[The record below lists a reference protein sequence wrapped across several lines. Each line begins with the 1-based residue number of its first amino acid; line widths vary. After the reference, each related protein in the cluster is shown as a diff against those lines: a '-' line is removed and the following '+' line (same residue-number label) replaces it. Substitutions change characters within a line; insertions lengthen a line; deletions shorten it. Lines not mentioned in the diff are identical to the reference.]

1 MSVSRFDL
9 LIFFKD
15 NLAKFLN
22 ALIEQ
27 LPSEGD
33 LVMLRVMLMDQIPV
47 EDALNVFTSRIIPH
61 KKMIL
66 VKDEAFF
73 TRSDTNIFEGLQKD
87 KVNYFLKLWS
97 SKNFSSDDREQIWK
111 WLQLFLKIAEKWNSL
126 EISGRS

>member
-1 MSVSRFDL
+1 
-9 LIFFKD
+9 
-15 NLAKFLN
+15 
-22 ALIEQ
+22 
-27 LPSEGD
+27 
-33 LVMLRVMLMDQIPV
+33 MLRVMLMDQIPV